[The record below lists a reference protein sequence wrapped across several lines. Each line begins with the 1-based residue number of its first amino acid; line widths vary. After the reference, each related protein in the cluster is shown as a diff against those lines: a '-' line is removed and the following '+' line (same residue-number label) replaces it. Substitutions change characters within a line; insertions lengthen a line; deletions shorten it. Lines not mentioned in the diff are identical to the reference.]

1 MSTTVI
7 TFFWN
12 GMPLCGEC
20 TGDKPKNSVLYTYR
34 AGSYAPLARVDT
46 FHYEEADTGKV
57 HHSTEVF
64 YYHNHLNGMPEE
76 LANETEAIVWRG
88 HASLWGNT
96 QHEENKQYVV
106 VAQNLKLQGQYLDRE
121 TGLHYNTFRYYDPV
135 MGRFTQPDPIG
146 LAGG

>member
-1 MSTTVI
+1 
-7 TFFWN
+7 
-12 GMPLCGEC
+12 MPLCGEC